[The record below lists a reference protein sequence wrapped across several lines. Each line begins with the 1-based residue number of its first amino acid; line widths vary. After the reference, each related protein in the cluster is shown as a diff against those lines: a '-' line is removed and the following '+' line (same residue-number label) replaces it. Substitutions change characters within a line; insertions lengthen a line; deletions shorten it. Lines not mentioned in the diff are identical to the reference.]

1 MDRPSKQAHQDLSPR
16 HSQPRHLV
24 RPRTPRIHPHAANHK
39 HSATVAALI
48 KVSFLSSYGKTGDWL
63 WDSRNLTI
71 WTVIESNIGIVAGN
85 LPCLKPLF
93 RAALG
98 ATYGRGT
105 RKSTFGGR
113 MSRMYGGNSGRDA
126 FMLTTINA
134 GEKGEDERSLSRMGS
149 SSKKS
154 YDSFCLE
161 RTFSGIKAV
170 TEVNI
175 TETRGPLD
183 PSERERMERKQADMA

>member
-1 MDRPSKQAHQDLSPR
+1 LYVSDH
-16 HSQPRHLV
+16 
-24 RPRTPRIHPHAANHK
+24 PRTRPYTTDHK

-48 KVSFLSSYGKTGDWL
+48 KVTFLSSYGKTGDWL

-71 WTVIESNIGIVAGN
+71 WTVIESNIGILAGN

-93 RAALG
+93 RAVLG
-98 ATYGRGT
+98 STYGRGT
-105 RKSTFGGR
+105 RKSSFGHHL
-113 MSRMYGGNSGRDA
+113 SRAYGGNSGRNA

-134 GEKGEDERSLSRMGS
+134 GEKSEDERSLSRQGS
-149 SSKKS
+149 SGKNS
-154 YDSFCLE
+154 YDDFSLE

-183 PSERERMERKQADMA
+183 ASEMERLGRKQADMA